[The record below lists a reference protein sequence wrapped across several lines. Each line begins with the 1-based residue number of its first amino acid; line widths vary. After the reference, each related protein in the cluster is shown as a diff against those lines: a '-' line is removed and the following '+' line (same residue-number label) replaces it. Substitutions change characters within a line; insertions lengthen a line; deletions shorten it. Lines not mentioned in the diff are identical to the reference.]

1 MKPIGLL
8 ALVACGSVQQA
19 SVPAADP
26 HPRDAIAATPSPPPA
41 DEPVAPPAD
50 GPVAP
55 PAAPTSPRRP
65 PIAVTGDLAVLAEL
79 PAWAMVTAADRVVVI
94 DEGFSTTTA
103 IDATAGKQAWHV
115 QIERE
120 ARGRH
125 TLHAGPSTILEWA
138 GGQLHVLDPARGT
151 EMATTDAPYNGAA
164 WNDGGCG
171 LDVEHGMCAWRC
183 QCSYQVVDCA
193 TGKRAGKRYDKQYVE
208 LFPHDGPPSAGC
220 WGAGSSTIGRAGN
233 LALFSTEDISDPAT
247 QRTSHP
253 SIGGGT
259 PITAAIDLASG
270 AEAWRMLFAAS
281 SLASQSG
288 ISADHKSCWLA
299 GLNDVVRVVDCA
311 KGTTRW
317 QTEAAQQPAT
327 RFFTSFVAPHAL
339 FELRDR
345 RATLYDLPT
354 GKQRWRVTLPA
365 GTLGWPRGVAPV
377 LDWRIEDV
385 TAIAILD
392 PASGKTI
399 ATIARP
405 PGAGITPD
413 HDGGVL
419 LSGTQ
424 LEHYDRGGAL
434 VAHAGISNVSI
445 VLGTRYALAITPA
458 ELIVLALSDLHE
470 LGRIA
475 GTYQDIVVEGPLGAQ
490 RAALFAYDGKVPGRA
505 ILVRLGQ

>member
-1 MKPIGLL
+1 MGLL
-8 ALVACGSVQQA
+8 VLAACGSAQQA
-19 SVPAADP
+19 STPAPDP
-26 HPRDAIAATPSPPPA
+26 HPRDAISAAPSPPTAHDPVA
-41 DEPVAPPAD
+41 PSAREPVAPP
-50 GPVAP
+50 VAP
-55 PAAPTSPRRP
+55 AHSSRP
-65 PIAVTGDLAVLAEL
+65 PVAVTGELAVLAEL
-79 PAWAMVTAADRVVVI
+79 PGWGMIVAADRVVVI
-94 DEGFSTTTA
+94 DEGFLTTTA
-103 IDATAGKQAWHV
+103 IDATTGKQAWHV

-125 TLHAGPSTILEWA
+125 TLYGNPPTILEWA
-138 GGQLHVLDPARGT
+138 GDQLHILDPANGT
-151 EMATTDAPYNGAA
+151 ELASASAPDNGTE
-164 WNDGGCG
+164 WNNGGCG

-208 LFPHDGPPSAGC
+208 LFPQDGPPSAGC

-233 LALFSTEDISDPAT
+233 LAMFSAEDISDPAT
-247 QRTSHP
+247 QRAAHP
-253 SIGGGT
+253 SIGGGA
-259 PITAAIDLASG
+259 PVTAAIDLASG

-288 ISADHKSCWLA
+288 ISADHKFCWLA
-299 GLNDVVRVVDCA
+299 GANDVVRVVDCA

-317 QTEAAQQPAT
+317 QTEAAQQPPA

-365 GTLGWPRGVAPV
+365 GALGWPRGVAPE

-399 ATIARP
+399 ATITRP

-419 LSGTQ
+419 LSGAR

-434 VAHAGISNVSI
+434 VAHAAIPNASL

-458 ELIVLALSDLHE
+458 EVIVLALSDLHE

-475 GTYQDIVVEGPLGAQ
+475 GKYQDITVEGPLGAQ
-490 RAALFAYDGKVPGRA
+490 RAALFTYDGKVPGRA
-505 ILVRLGQ
+505 ILVRLGP